1 LKTAYA
7 EGGPNSEISQE
18 NYIKGLREAQ
28 DGILSNLESLNDLDE
43 TMMHYYGDTLDMAMD
58 EISKYIDHMDHL
70 TEVLDHY
77 QSLME
82 VLGKETDYE
91 TMGIILEG
99 KAKTLED

>member
-1 LKTAYA
+1 
-7 EGGPNSEISQE
+7 
-18 NYIKGLREAQ
+18 
-28 DGILSNLESLNDLDE
+28 
-43 TMMHYYGDTLDMAMD
+43 MMHYYGDTLDMAMD

-99 KAKTLED
+99 KAKTLEDQAKVAKATMEMYKGEAEDRYQAYQ